1 MEPLQKL
8 HWFGIL
14 TAFLPFLM
22 FTSAQNIT
30 VMRENLSPVFYN
42 PSKTNPLSDQ
52 MGKLQRIAEAQPE
65 AEATTVANPNAKAEA
80 DYRGKRSAIAE
91 ADPNAEAEAY
101 GYGYG
106 RGYGYGGYGGYRGG
120 YGGYGY
126 GGYRGKR
133 SAEEEAEEAKPE
145 EVKPEEVKPGSLGH
159 PLYGYPEM
167 GYHGHQLGWP
177 SFPAPGFSNICY
189 GCRGKR
195 SAQGQQVQKTA
206 GPGGAPLR
214 RLSADAEPEAEP
226 AAEAYYGYYGQG
238 YGYGGNGYQ
247 SGYNRYPYFYSG

>member
-1 MEPLQKL
+1 MEPLHKL

-22 FTSAQNIT
+22 FTSAQIT
-30 VMRENLSPVFYN
+30 SPHYDFHMRENLSPVFYN

-65 AEATTVANPNAKAEA
+65 AEATAVANPNAKAEA

-133 SAEEEAEEAKPE
+133 SAEEEEAKPE
-145 EVKPEEVKPGSLGH
+145 EVKPGSFAY
-159 PLYGYPEM
+159 PFYGYDAHYEPP
-167 GYHGHQLGWP
+167 QIGWP
-177 SFPAPGFSNICY
+177 GVHTPPYCF

-238 YGYGGNGYQ
+238 YGYNGYGGNRYQIGNPYGY
-247 SGYNRYPYFYSG
+247 GNGFFG